1 MCPPPSAAWSITPLN
16 WQKAR
21 LWFYMG
27 AAVFDGLSMPVL
39 TLITGIPGTA
49 MTALILNIIL
59 PRSPA
64 DKEYE
69 RRQAEENARL
79 EAEAEAKVAAQ
90 KG

>member
-79 EAEAEAKVAAQ
+79 EAEAEAKVAA
-90 KG
+90 